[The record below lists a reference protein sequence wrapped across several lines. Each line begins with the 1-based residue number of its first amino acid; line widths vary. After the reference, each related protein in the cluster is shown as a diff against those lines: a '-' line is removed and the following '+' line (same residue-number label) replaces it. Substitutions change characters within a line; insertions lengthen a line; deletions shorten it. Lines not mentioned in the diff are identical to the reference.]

1 MQLTA
6 LDFQQ
11 ARVKQVLF
19 KSRLRSVLYGVRE
32 AEPSLFAMQENPL
45 GQWVAAVLKPQHG
58 HRSEVAG
65 IERLIRQMLD
75 VGQALV
81 RQHQGGE
88 MEQARA
94 GLEQIERL
102 ASEIDQLLTAVE
114 RGTQVGVDN

>member
-1 MQLTA
+1 MGLTT

-19 KSRLRSVLYGVRE
+19 KSRLRSVRYGVRE
-32 AEPSLFAMQENPL
+32 AEPSLFSMQENPL
-45 GQWVAAVLKPQHG
+45 GQWVALVLKPQYG
-58 HRSEVAG
+58 HRVEVAG

-81 RQHQGGE
+81 RQHQRCE

-102 ASEIDQLLTAVE
+102 ASEIDQLLTALE
-114 RGTQVGVDN
+114 RAS